1 MLLFLFPVHLTSPVF
16 PQNPGWMM
24 KERRNEWMEDDT
36 AHKSREG
43 QEGAR
48 RHCGVGVGCEFT
60 DNYTFLEESS
70 HVEKHLSLWYGS
82 DRLNGPC
89 GQLYLLLSCPA

>member
-1 MLLFLFPVHLTSPVF
+1 MLLFFFPVHLTSPVF

-60 DNYTFLEESS
+60 DNYTFLKSPVTWKS
-70 HVEKHLSLWYGS
+70 TCLSGM
-82 DRLNGPC
+82 D
-89 GQLYLLLSCPA
+89 QII